1 MSESENSNPSKKARS
16 NRASSA
22 DQTKDDE
29 AIFKIADWGMEKHFL
44 IHSGKR
50 AADAVEGWPRLIARD
65 NDTRALSK
73 LHLLASEVVKSRG
86 DQFEVVE
93 SPSLKLAYY
102 YSPNT
107 LGFVSDKPLPK
118 TWKLDRTPLGQKVLD
133 ALRVDYHALQAQ
145 YPMHR
150 MSAIYEVFVK
160 ITNALPLFVSEA
172 FVDVHNSERLD
183 TEPAMRFIASKLNVV
198 FDCLRVRWRSVSEEY
213 ANFCRSP
220 IENYNGF
227 MDDIDG
233 LCASKKQ
240 LVVLHL
246 DVHEEP
252 ASDAGKDQADLLQP
266 APALTADLSQAL
278 LASGGTPVPLKEL
291 SDRESIVRL
300 NAMQKARTE
309 FQKEINRRF
318 KKRLLGYGWC
328 LEFGTRR
335 AWHYHYLIFLKPSGK
350 DEDDIALVDEL
361 GATWLDLK
369 PGGDYHNVNAS
380 KGDYKYLAAGL
391 VDTSDADVLQGL
403 KFKAGYMTLAG
414 LYVQTLL
421 PAASRSFGRGGFEK
435 APKPP
440 RSTWRQLATWQ
451 AVRRRFTWI

>member
-1 MSESENSNPSKKARS
+1 LLAYLVAGFEVSSISIGNLYLYLLENPLYPSTPPKGERVWIDLPEREPSMSESENSNPSKKARS

-160 ITNALPLFVSEA
+160 ITNALPLFVSEG
-172 FVDVHNSERLD
+172 
-183 TEPAMRFIASKLNVV
+183 PA
-198 FDCLRVRWRSVSEEY
+198 
-213 ANFCRSP
+213 
-220 IENYNGF
+220 
-227 MDDIDG
+227 
-233 LCASKKQ
+233 
-240 LVVLHL
+240 
-246 DVHEEP
+246 
-252 ASDAGKDQADLLQP
+252 
-266 APALTADLSQAL
+266 
-278 LASGGTPVPLKEL
+278 
-291 SDRESIVRL
+291 
-300 NAMQKARTE
+300 
-309 FQKEINRRF
+309 
-318 KKRLLGYGWC
+318 
-328 LEFGTRR
+328 
-335 AWHYHYLIFLKPSGK
+335 
-350 DEDDIALVDEL
+350 
-361 GATWLDLK
+361 
-369 PGGDYHNVNAS
+369 
-380 KGDYKYLAAGL
+380 
-391 VDTSDADVLQGL
+391 QG
-403 KFKAGYMTLAG
+403 
-414 LYVQTLL
+414 
-421 PAASRSFGRGGFEK
+421 
-435 APKPP
+435 
-440 RSTWRQLATWQ
+440 
-451 AVRRRFTWI
+451 